1 MKTQI
6 AKLATGIA
14 GTVLLLSAS
23 VPAQAQQIGSY
34 SGRTADGNRI
44 RFDIVSNAQGQ
55 LAIADLSL
63 SFSAACGQT
72 GTSIA
77 QSWQFIFSKGLAIT
91 REHVK
96 HVENNPQL
104 YLMNNITFDGRKV
117 TGTTEA
123 RLPVLLGGK
132 SPNAVQLCVSDK
144 QAFEATFQSA
154 DNTNPFDRPGH
165 ARLRTPER
173 TAILEW
179 SSGGVMHQELR
190 KQ

>member
-1 MKTQI
+1 MKSQI
-6 AKLATGIA
+6 EIFAVGLAGA
-14 GTVLLLSAS
+14 ALLFSVAS
-23 VPAQAQQIGSY
+23 AQAQQVGSY
-34 SGRTADGNRI
+34 IGRTADGNRI
-44 RFDIVSNAQGQ
+44 RFDIVSDAQGQ

-72 GTSIA
+72 GTSMT
-77 QSWQFIFSKGLAIT
+77 QSWQFIFSKGLPIVG
-91 REHVK
+91 EHVK

-104 YLMNNITFDGRKV
+104 YLVNSISFDGKKV

-132 SPNAVQLCVSDK
+132 SPGAVQLCVSGK

-154 DNTNPFDRPGH
+154 DNANPFENPGR
-165 ARLRTPER
+165 ARLKTPER

-179 SSGGVMHQELR
+179 SSQGAMHQELR